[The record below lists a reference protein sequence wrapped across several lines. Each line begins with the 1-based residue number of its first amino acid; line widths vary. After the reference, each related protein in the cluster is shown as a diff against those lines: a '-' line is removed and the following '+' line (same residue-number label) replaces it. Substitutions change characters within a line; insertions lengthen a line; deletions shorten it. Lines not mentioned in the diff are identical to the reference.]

1 MPTVETMTVEML
13 IERLRVCAATSVPP
27 GTEAEELM
35 VMASDRIQDDL
46 TLELARASA
55 LSATQDELKTV
66 LNSWAVLQADLGLM
80 RHRAEVADLAHLPS
94 GGDFLIARGG
104 PAGRSIT

>member
-13 IERLRVCAATSVPP
+13 IERLRCCAARRVPP

-80 RHRAEVADLAHLPS
+80 RHRAEVADLTHGRSEEELR
-94 GGDFLIARGG
+94 LARGG
-104 PAGRSIT
+104 RAGLSK